1 MPISWSLDDH
11 PHFEFFRTEHYVV
24 PGLQNARSVFQN
36 WVDEFTYF
44 RKHNDWGILTYT
56 FHPHVVGRGYR
67 MLALEDLIG
76 QLRAGGAKF
85 VTMETAVAEYQK
97 KFPSGLS
104 LRGQ

>member
-1 MPISWSLDDH
+1 
-11 PHFEFFRTEHYVV
+11 
-24 PGLQNARSVFQN
+24 
-36 WVDEFTYF
+36 
-44 RKHNDWGILTYT
+44 
-56 FHPHVVGRGYR
+56 